1 MQLKP
6 LVALFLTT
14 LPALTAAQPLS
25 TDLADP
31 QQAMQAKPVFPTDME
46 TRAVPAELT
55 SLPLAALEKRQLDGD
70 ILLPLIELMTKVLKG
85 LVQGGGSGLGVEP
98 EEVRVMLDE
107 LKKIRN
113 EQHKGTM
120 ASS

>member
-1 MQLKP
+1 
-6 LVALFLTT
+6 
-14 LPALTAAQPLS
+14 
-25 TDLADP
+25 
-31 QQAMQAKPVFPTDME
+31 
-46 TRAVPAELT
+46 
-55 SLPLAALEKRQLDGD
+55 
-70 ILLPLIELMTKVLKG
+70 MTKVLKG

-107 LKKIRN
+107 LKKIRD